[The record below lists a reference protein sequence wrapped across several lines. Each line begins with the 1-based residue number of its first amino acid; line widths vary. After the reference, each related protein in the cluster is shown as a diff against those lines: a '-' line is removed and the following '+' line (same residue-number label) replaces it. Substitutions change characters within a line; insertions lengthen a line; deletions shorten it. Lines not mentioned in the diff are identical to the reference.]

1 MRKRYAL
8 GMAATVGT
16 AFVLAC
22 ITVNIYFPEATVRQ
36 TAEEIVTEIH
46 QKAAEKTDE
55 EPIKKVSV
63 RPQTASFSLVPM
75 AYAQEETTVSN
86 PAIRALKESIAD
98 HLASMM
104 PSFAAGKIGL
114 TNKGLVEIRDETGLN
129 LQAKAALRK
138 LVKEDNADRM
148 KLYEEVAK
156 ALNIE
161 ASQIERIQKIF
172 AENWIKA
179 AKAGWWVQEEDG
191 DWVRKKVTA

>member
-1 MRKRYAL
+1 MKKRSAL
-8 GMAATVGT
+8 GLTAAIGT
-16 AFVLAC
+16 AVALAC

-36 TAEEIVTEIH
+36 TAEEIVTDI
-46 QKAAEKTDE
+46 QKKAAEKAGE
-55 EPIKKVSV
+55 EPVKKLSLGL
-63 RPQTASFSLVPM
+63 QTPSFSFVPA

-86 PAIRALKESIAD
+86 PAIRALKEAIAD

-104 PSFAAGKIGL
+104 PSFASGKLGL
-114 TNKGLVEIRDETGLN
+114 TNKGLVEIRNEGGLN
-129 LQAKAALRK
+129 LQAKAELRK

-156 ALNIE
+156 ALKIE

-179 AKAGWWVQEEDG
+179 AEAGWWIQQENG
-191 DWVRKKVTA
+191 DWVRKE

>member
-1 MRKRYAL
+1 MKKRYAL

-46 QKAAEKTDE
+46 QKAAEKTGE

-86 PAIRALKESIAD
+86 PAIRALKESIGD
-98 HLASMM
+98 PLPPTR

-114 TNKGLVEIRDETGLN
+114 TNKGLVELRDEAGLN
-129 LQAKAALRK
+129 LQPQAALRK

-148 KLYEEVAK
+148 KL
-156 ALNIE
+156 
-161 ASQIERIQKIF
+161 
-172 AENWIKA
+172 
-179 AKAGWWVQEEDG
+179 
-191 DWVRKKVTA
+191 

>member
-8 GMAATVGT
+8 GMIAAVGVT
-16 AFVLAC
+16 FVLAC
-22 ITVNIYFPEATVRQ
+22 ITVNIYFPEATVKQ
-36 TAEEIVTEIH
+36 AAEEIVSEIQKKATE
-46 QKAAEKTDE
+46 KAGQ
-55 EPIKKVSV
+55 EPIKKLSAL
-63 RPQTASFSLVPM
+63 PKMGSFSLIPA

-98 HLASMM
+98 HLASMI
-104 PSFAAGKIGL
+104 PSFAAGNIGL
-114 TNKGLVEIRDETGLN
+114 TNKGLVEIRDEAGLN

-138 LVKEDNADRM
+138 LVKEDNSDRM
-148 KLYEEVAK
+148 KLYAEVAK

-179 AKAGWWVQEEDG
+179 AAAGWWVQQEDG
-191 DWVRKKVTA
+191 AWVRKR

>member
-1 MRKRYAL
+1 MKKRYAL
-8 GMAATVGT
+8 GLTAAVGT
-16 AFVLAC
+16 AFALAC

-36 TAEEIVTEIH
+36 TAEEIVTDIQ
-46 QKAAEKTDE
+46 QKAAEKAGQ
-55 EPIKKVSV
+55 EPIKKLSV
-63 RPQTASFSLVPM
+63 QPQTASFSFVPA
-75 AYAQEETTVSN
+75 AYAQEETKVSN

-104 PSFAAGKIGL
+104 PSFAAGKLGL
-114 TNKGLVEIRDETGLN
+114 TNKGLVEIRDEGGLN
-129 LQAKAALRK
+129 LQAKAELRK

-156 ALNIE
+156 ALKIE

-179 AKAGWWVQEEDG
+179 AEAGWWIQQEDG
-191 DWVRKKVTA
+191 DWARKE

>member
-1 MRKRYAL
+1 MKKRYAL
-8 GMAATVGT
+8 GLTAAVGT
-16 AFVLAC
+16 AFALAC

-36 TAEEIVTEIH
+36 TAEEIVTDIQ
-46 QKAAEKTDE
+46 QKAAEKAGQ
-55 EPIKKVSV
+55 EPIKKLSV
-63 RPQTASFSLVPM
+63 QPQTASFSFVPA
-75 AYAQEETTVSN
+75 AYAQEETRVSN

-104 PSFAAGKIGL
+104 PSFAAGKLGL
-114 TNKGLVEIRDETGLN
+114 TNKGLVEIRDEGGLN
-129 LQAKAALRK
+129 LQAKAELRK

-156 ALNIE
+156 ALKIE

-179 AKAGWWVQEEDG
+179 AEAGWWIQQEDG
-191 DWVRKKVTA
+191 DWARKE

>member
-1 MRKRYAL
+1 MKKRYAL
-8 GMAATVGT
+8 GLTAAVGT

-36 TAEEIVTEIH
+36 TAEEIVTDIH
-46 QKAAEKTDE
+46 QKAVQKAGE
-55 EPIKKVSV
+55 EPIKKLSV
-63 RPQTASFSLVPM
+63 RPQTASFSLVPA

-104 PSFAAGKIGL
+104 PSFAAGKLGL
-114 TNKGLVEIRDETGLN
+114 TNKGLVEIRDEGGLN
-129 LQAKAALRK
+129 LQAKAELRK
-138 LVKEDNADRM
+138 LVKEDKADRM

-156 ALNIE
+156 ALKIE

-179 AKAGWWVQEEDG
+179 AEAGWWIQQEDG
-191 DWVRKKVTA
+191 AWVRKE

>member
-8 GMAATVGT
+8 GMSTAVGT

-36 TAEEIVTEIH
+36 TAEEIVTDIH
-46 QKAAEKTDE
+46 QKAVQKAGE
-55 EPIKKVSV
+55 EPIKKLSV
-63 RPQTASFSLVPM
+63 WPQTASFSLVPA

-104 PSFAAGKIGL
+104 PSFAAGKLGL
-114 TNKGLVEIRDETGLN
+114 TNKGLVEIRDEGGLN
-129 LQAKAALRK
+129 LQAKAELRK
-138 LVKEDNADRM
+138 LVKEDKADRM

-156 ALNIE
+156 ALKIE

-179 AKAGWWVQEEDG
+179 AEAGWWIQQEDG
-191 DWVRKKVTA
+191 AWVRKE